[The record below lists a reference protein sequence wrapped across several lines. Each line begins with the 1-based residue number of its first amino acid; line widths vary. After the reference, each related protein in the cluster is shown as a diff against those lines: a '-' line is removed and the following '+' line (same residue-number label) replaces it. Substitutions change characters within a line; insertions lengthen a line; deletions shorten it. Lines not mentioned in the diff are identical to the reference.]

1 MNYHFARLKDQDRL
15 TPYQVSMAKKKIASP
30 RRSKSPVWRVP
41 SMAPAA
47 FRSNSQSS
55 ATC

>member
-15 TPYQVSMAKKKIASP
+15 TPYQVSMAKNSVP

-41 SMAPAA
+41 SRRQWHFAQ
-47 FRSNSQSS
+47 FQSS